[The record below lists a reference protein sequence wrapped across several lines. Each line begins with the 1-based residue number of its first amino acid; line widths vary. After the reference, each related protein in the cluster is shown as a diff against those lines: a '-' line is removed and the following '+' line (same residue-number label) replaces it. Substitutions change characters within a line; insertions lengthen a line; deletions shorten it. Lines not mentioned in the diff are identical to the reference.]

1 MSKRKPSLEGGV
13 LVHRIELQQKERE
26 MLEFGL
32 LMENANKLLQT
43 MAGMSPETMYAWLTV
58 AEAFGI
64 VDTPIPTLGDYPEN
78 GILNALKSLS
88 QQRYDEIEQA
98 KTEAGEEL
106 SWAERNLS
114 DQALLARFFSWL
126 DATSGTTNYAEN
138 YTAPEQ
144 D

>member
-1 MSKRKPSLEGGV
+1 MSKRKPSEV
-13 LVHRIELQQKERE
+13 FVHRIELQQKERE
-26 MLEFGL
+26 VLELGL
-32 LMENANKLLQT
+32 MMDNANKLLKT
-43 MAGMSPETMYAWLTV
+43 MASISPETMYAWLTV
-58 AEAFGI
+58 AEAFGL

-78 GILNALKSLS
+78 GILNALKSIS

-138 YTAPEQ
+138 YTAPPQ